1 MKNIIMK
8 LSEMS
13 LLQLCL
19 LLANGIWISVFG
31 VYGLGYLCGAIAAN
45 IRQTVSKGGGAFF
58 GKAVFKSFLHHIECS
73 GYMDPDI

>member
-19 LLANGIWISVFG
+19 LLASGIWISVFG
-31 VYGLGYLCGAIAAN
+31 VYGLWGIYVALL
-45 IRQTVSKGGGAFF
+45 RQ
-58 GKAVFKSFLHHIECS
+58 I
-73 GYMDPDI
+73 

>member
-1 MKNIIMK
+1 MRNMKNIIMK

-31 VYGLGYLCGAIAAN
+31 VYGLGYLCGVIAAN
-45 IRQTVSKGGGAFF
+45 A
-58 GKAVFKSFLHHIECS
+58 AVC
-73 GYMDPDI
+73 